1 MVNNC
6 ILVVDDEIR
15 MRKLIKDFLVA
26 KGYSILEAEDGE
38 KALEAFEE
46 NKNKINLVL
55 LDVMMPKLDGWSV
68 LRQIRQESKVPIIM
82 LTARGEEQDELFGF
96 ELGVDEYISK
106 PFSPKILVARVEA
119 ILKRTAPDSKE
130 VKDYGGVEIDKEGR
144 TVKVDGK
151 LIELS
156 LREYE
161 LLTYLVENKDI
172 ALSRDKILNN
182 VWNYDYYGDS
192 RTIDSHIKKIRH
204 KLIIIFLILVNNF
217 VLGRFYLYSKR
228 QTLKSV
234 YRTVNDYYN
243 NDKSENFEEKLE
255 QIAIQNNFDILIR
268 NNENVNIYTSNKDF
282 YSTFGQMNEMTSR
295 FNIGVGELIEQSD
308 NFVIKKI
315 KDSKNGITYILLSST
330 LDNGYLLYIRIPI
343 SSIQESVKIS
353 NNFLY
358 LMAGFAILIAAV
370 IVSYV
375 SRKFTD
381 PILELN
387 DIAKKM
393 SNLDFSHKY
402 RIKDVD
408 DEINNLGRSINV
420 MSDKLERTINQLRN
434 SNIELEKDIEE
445 KSKIDEMRKSF
456 ISDVSHELKTPI
468 ALIQGYSE
476 GLLENV
482 NTDEESRK
490 FYAEVILDETN
501 KMDKLV
507 KQLLELMKLEYGKRQ
522 FNDKKFNIVEVEK
535 EVVRKSKVMLEEKK
549 VKIEFNLSEEIN
561 VFADDFYIEQVIS
574 NYITNAIKHV
584 KEIDGK
590 KVISIVNEVNIEKN
604 KVRVKI
610 FNTGENIAEEH
621 INRIWNRFYKV
632 DESRNRTDGGT
643 GIGLSFVK
651 AIMNNYGNRYGV
663 TNKDDGVEF
672 YFDLDLIV

>member
-1 MVNNC
+1 MSKKQNPLKSVR
-6 ILVVDDEIR
+6 V
-15 MRKLIKDFLVA
+15 KLF
-26 KGYSILEAEDGE
+26 
-38 KALEAFEE
+38 
-46 NKNKINLVL
+46 
-55 LDVMMPKLDGWSV
+55 M
-68 LRQIRQESKVPIIM
+68 
-82 LTARGEEQDELFGF
+82 T
-96 ELGVDEYISK
+96 
-106 PFSPKILVARVEA
+106 
-119 ILKRTAPDSKE
+119 
-130 VKDYGGVEIDKEGR
+130 
-144 TVKVDGK
+144 
-151 LIELS
+151 LS
-156 LREYE
+156 L
-161 LLTYLVENKDI
+161 V
-172 ALSRDKILNN
+172 IL
-182 VWNYDYYGDS
+182 
-192 RTIDSHIKKIRH
+192 
-204 KLIIIFLILVNNF
+204 LIIIFLILVNNF

-535 EVVRKSKVMLEEKK
+535 EVERKTKVMLEEKK

>member
-1 MVNNC
+1 MSKKQNPLKSVR
-6 ILVVDDEIR
+6 V
-15 MRKLIKDFLVA
+15 KLF
-26 KGYSILEAEDGE
+26 
-38 KALEAFEE
+38 
-46 NKNKINLVL
+46 
-55 LDVMMPKLDGWSV
+55 M
-68 LRQIRQESKVPIIM
+68 
-82 LTARGEEQDELFGF
+82 T
-96 ELGVDEYISK
+96 
-106 PFSPKILVARVEA
+106 
-119 ILKRTAPDSKE
+119 
-130 VKDYGGVEIDKEGR
+130 
-144 TVKVDGK
+144 
-151 LIELS
+151 LS
-156 LREYE
+156 L
-161 LLTYLVENKDI
+161 V
-172 ALSRDKILNN
+172 IL
-182 VWNYDYYGDS
+182 
-192 RTIDSHIKKIRH
+192 
-204 KLIIIFLILVNNF
+204 LIIIFLILVNNF

-590 KVISIVNEVNIEKN
+590 KVIRIVNEVNIEKN

-632 DESRNRTDGGT
+632 DESRNREDGGS
-643 GIGLSFVK
+643 GIGLSIVR
-651 AIMNNYGNRYGV
+651 AIMNNYGNDFGV
-663 TNKDDGVEF
+663 ENKPNGVEF
-672 YFDLDLIV
+672 YFDIDLERKDKN